1 MGVFERRR
9 KLFDVASQKYR
20 VCARTRRGS
29 NTRVHSWG
37 EIVSKKKKKSLA
49 VGVSFSELLLRVFF
63 VVSSERFLKGT
74 FTLLK
79 RCSRGLLG
87 ETRGKNARYLDT
99 LRYLRRTQ
107 RVRWRTCFALN
118 RLRGVDHPDIF
129 DTHIVTKL
137 NGNYVKFFY
146 DVNAE
151 SRSAV
156 KRSGVQ
162 LRDAFE
168 IEDFNTMSTLSWAL
182 EKCSE
187 RKEQFC
193 EQMAEKGNIEL
204 LKFLRVKGCPWDEKT
219 CSEAC
224 QIWSPRVFEI
234 RARKRMWLE

>member
-1 MGVFERRR
+1 MTIYSLEFDKTRQVERQRPGFDFRWRHFLFFLLDQGATAPPRCSSVGVRRLPSLSLFFLRRFFLSKRRDFLGVFERRRRRRR

-87 ETRGKNARYLDT
+87 EIRGKNARYLDT

-118 RLRGVDHPDIF
+118 RLRGVD
-129 DTHIVTKL
+129 
-137 NGNYVKFFY
+137 
-146 DVNAE
+146 
-151 SRSAV
+151 
-156 KRSGVQ
+156 
-162 LRDAFE
+162 RD
-168 IEDFNTMSTLSWAL
+168 
-182 EKCSE
+182 
-187 RKEQFC
+187 
-193 EQMAEKGNIEL
+193 
-204 LKFLRVKGCPWDEKT
+204 
-219 CSEAC
+219 
-224 QIWSPRVFEI
+224 
-234 RARKRMWLE
+234 

>member
-1 MGVFERRR
+1 MRRLLRAAPRLVFDVCHLSLFFLRRFFLSKRRDFLGVFERRR

-118 RLRGVDHPDIF
+118 RLRGVD
-129 DTHIVTKL
+129 
-137 NGNYVKFFY
+137 
-146 DVNAE
+146 
-151 SRSAV
+151 
-156 KRSGVQ
+156 
-162 LRDAFE
+162 RD
-168 IEDFNTMSTLSWAL
+168 
-182 EKCSE
+182 
-187 RKEQFC
+187 
-193 EQMAEKGNIEL
+193 
-204 LKFLRVKGCPWDEKT
+204 
-219 CSEAC
+219 
-224 QIWSPRVFEI
+224 
-234 RARKRMWLE
+234 

>member
-1 MGVFERRR
+1 MLDQGATAPPRCSSVGVRRLPSLSFFLRRFFLSKRRDFLGVFERRRRRR

-118 RLRGVDHPDIF
+118 RLRGVD
-129 DTHIVTKL
+129 
-137 NGNYVKFFY
+137 
-146 DVNAE
+146 
-151 SRSAV
+151 
-156 KRSGVQ
+156 
-162 LRDAFE
+162 RD
-168 IEDFNTMSTLSWAL
+168 
-182 EKCSE
+182 
-187 RKEQFC
+187 
-193 EQMAEKGNIEL
+193 
-204 LKFLRVKGCPWDEKT
+204 
-219 CSEAC
+219 
-224 QIWSPRVFEI
+224 
-234 RARKRMWLE
+234 